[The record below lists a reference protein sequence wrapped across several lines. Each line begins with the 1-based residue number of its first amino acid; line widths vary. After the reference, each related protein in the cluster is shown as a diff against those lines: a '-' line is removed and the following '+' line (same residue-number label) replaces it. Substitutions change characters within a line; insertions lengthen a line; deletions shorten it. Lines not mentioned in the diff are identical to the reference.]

1 MKRKSIGSLH
11 GHLAAIA
18 DHVCKTARD
27 CMVMVWVSDCAEVYA
42 DPDAAADRIS
52 QHNIVGIYSMGMQSS
67 DIIDDLLEARRE
79 RLRAG
84 MLD

>member
-11 GHLAAIA
+11 GNLAAIA

-42 DPDAAADRIS
+42 DPDEMAVFAD
-52 QHNIVGIYSMGMQSS
+52 
-67 DIIDDLLEARRE
+67 LFTARPQTSVWRKPDGQWTE
-79 RLRAG
+79 W
-84 MLD
+84 